1 MLVTIPP
8 EQIKSSVAAAV
19 NQAKRCS
26 QGFGSAEDARIGSAT
41 IFTGAFAAAAIA
53 YPPPGVAVV
62 GAPEGNALGVGAP
75 VGFVLLG
82 APGGATDPGVGPTAG
97 SPGGL
102 VVAGG
107 AL

>member
-1 MLVTIPP
+1 MQPGV
-8 EQIKSSVAAAV
+8 
-19 NQAKRCS
+19 
-26 QGFGSAEDARIGSAT
+26 GFGRRCAHRIGNN
-41 IFTGAFAAAAIA
+41 FTGAFAPGAIA

-75 VGFVLLG
+75 VEFVFLG

-102 VVAGG
+102 AVAGG